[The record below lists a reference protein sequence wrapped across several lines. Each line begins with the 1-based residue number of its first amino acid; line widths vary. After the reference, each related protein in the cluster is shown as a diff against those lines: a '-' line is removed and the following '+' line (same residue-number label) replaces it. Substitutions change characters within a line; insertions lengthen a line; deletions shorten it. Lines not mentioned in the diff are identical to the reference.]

1 MRLEREFFERNTILV
16 ARDLLGKN
24 LVLDRGDVVYKGKI
38 VETEAYINNND
49 KAAHFH
55 KGLTER
61 TKVVNDPGGHIYIY
75 NIYGMYQL
83 FNIVSEKSTVHGA
96 VLIRAVQPI
105 EGIEQMFF
113 NRYKRDYD
121 NKDKKSILNL
131 TNGPAK
137 FVMAFGISKEEFYGV
152 DITKDNRISVEY
164 QEEIQSKDIIKTK
177 RINVDYAEHS
187 KDYLL
192 RYYIKDNPYI
202 SRK

>member
-61 TKVVNDPGGHIYIY
+61 TKVVNEPGGHIYIY